1 MVVDG
6 SGHEPV
12 MVDEVLRFLGGRGTV
27 VDLTLGAG
35 GHAEALL
42 ASGVRRLIGVDR
54 DADAISIASGRLARF
69 GERFVAVRARFS
81 QVPVENRVDGV
92 LYDLGVSSIQ
102 LERPERGFSFRQS
115 GPLDMRMDRAAPG
128 EEARTDAASEPGREE
143 APDEA
148 REERREPSAMELVNS
163 APEDELARVIYE
175 FGEERRSRRVA
186 AAIVRARQRKRIETT
201 EELAGIVVSAVGG
214 RRGGPHPARRTFQA
228 LRIAVNR
235 ELEELSASLPRAVG
249 TLAPGGRVVVIAYH
263 SLEDRI
269 VKRFFAGEERLTV
282 LTKKP
287 IAPSP
292 EEAARNPRSRSAKL
306 RAAELV
312 AEAA

>member
-1 MVVDG
+1 M
-6 SGHEPV
+6 SEFGHQPV

-42 ASGVRRLIGVDR
+42 ASGVGRLIGVDR
-54 DADAISIASGRLARF
+54 DPEAVAIATGRLARF

-81 QVPVENRVDGV
+81 DVPVENRVDGV
-92 LYDLGVSSIQ
+92 LYDLGVSSMQ
-102 LERPERGFSFRQS
+102 LERPERGFSFRNP
-115 GPLDMRMDRAAPG
+115 GPLDMRMD
-128 EEARTDAASEPGREE
+128 
-143 APDEA
+143 PDDE
-148 REERREPSAMELVNS
+148 SAVELVNS
-163 APEDELARVIYE
+163 AREEELARIIYQ

-186 AAIVRARQRKRIETT
+186 AAIVRARRRRPIETT

-235 ELEELSASLPRAVG
+235 ELEELAASLPRAVG
-249 TLAPGGRVVVIAYH
+249 VLAPGGRVVVIAYH

-269 VKRFFAGEERLTV
+269 VKRFFAGDDRLTV

-287 IAPSP
+287 LVPSAG
-292 EEAARNPRSRSAKL
+292 EAGRNPRARSAKL
-306 RAAELV
+306 RAAELI